1 MSSKTILVVDDSKTD
16 FLYVKN
22 SLDHGGYNVV
32 YAPSGK
38 EGIDAAKRIK
48 PDCILMDVVMPEMN
62 GFQATRAISRQL
74 ETAEIPV
81 LMLSSKSQQTD
92 RVWAERQGAT
102 DYLVKP
108 ANPKLLLSKLRAL
121 LGSNTQ

>member
-1 MSSKTILVVDDSKTD
+1 MSVKTVLVVDDSKTD

-22 SLDHGGYNVV
+22 ILDHGGYSVV

-38 EGIDAAKRIK
+38 DGIEMAKQIK

-62 GFQATRAISRQL
+62 GFMATRAISRQL
-74 ETAEIPV
+74 ETADIPV
-81 LMLSSKSQQTD
+81 LMLSSKSQKTD

-108 ANPKLLLSKLRAL
+108 ADPKLLLTKLRGL
-121 LGSNTQ
+121 IG

>member
-1 MSSKTILVVDDSKTD
+1 MSAKTVLVVDDSKTD

-22 SLDHGGYNVV
+22 ILDHGGYSVV

-38 EGIDAAKRIK
+38 DGIEMAKQIK

-62 GFQATRAISRQL
+62 GFMATRAISRQL
-74 ETAEIPV
+74 ETADIPV

-108 ANPKLLLSKLRAL
+108 ANPKLLLTKLRAL
-121 LGSNTQ
+121 IG

>member
-1 MSSKTILVVDDSKTD
+1 MSGKTILVIDDSKTD

-22 SLDHGGYNVV
+22 ILDHGGYKVA
-32 YAPSGK
+32 YAASGRD
-38 EGIDAAKRIK
+38 GIDAAKKIK

-62 GFQATRAISRQL
+62 GFQATRAISREV

-81 LMLSSKSQQTD
+81 IMLSSKSQQTD
-92 RVWAERQGAT
+92 KVWAERQGAI

-108 ANPKLLLSKLRAL
+108 ANPKLLLTKLRSL
-121 LGSNTQ
+121 LGA

>member
-22 SLDHGGYNVV
+22 ILDHGGYNVV
-32 YAPSGK
+32 YAPSGQ
-38 EGIDAAKRIK
+38 EGIDTAKRIK

-92 RVWAERQGAT
+92 RVWAERQGAM

-121 LGSNTQ
+121 LGSSAQ

>member
-1 MSSKTILVVDDSKTD
+1 MAKTILVVDDSKTD

-22 SLDHGGYNVV
+22 ILDHGGYEVV
-32 YAPSGK
+32 YAPSGMDGVK
-38 EGIDAAKRIK
+38 TAKDIK

-62 GFQATRAISRQL
+62 GFQATRAISRQV
-74 ETAEIPV
+74 ETADIPV
-81 LMLSSKSQQTD
+81 LMLSSKNQQTD

-108 ANPKLLLSKLRAL
+108 ANPKLLLGKLVEL
-121 LGSNTQ
+121 LGPND

>member
-22 SLDHGGYNVV
+22 ILDHGGYKVV
-32 YAPSGK
+32 YAPSGQ
-38 EGIDAAKRIK
+38 EGVDAAKQIK

-74 ETAEIPV
+74 ETADIPV

-108 ANPKLLLSKLRAL
+108 ANPKLLLGKLRSL
-121 LGSNTQ
+121 LGPNPG

>member
-1 MSSKTILVVDDSKTD
+1 MSNKTILVVDDSKTD

-22 SLDHGGYNVV
+22 ILDHGGYEVA
-32 YAPSGK
+32 YAPSGRD
-38 EGIDAAKRIK
+38 GIQMAKDIK

-62 GFQATRAISRQL
+62 GFQATRAISREL
-74 ETAEIPV
+74 ETSDIPI

-92 RVWAERQGAT
+92 KVWAERQGAT

-108 ANPKLLLSKLRAL
+108 ANPKLLLTKLKTL
-121 LGSNTQ
+121 LN

>member
-1 MSSKTILVVDDSKTD
+1 MSTKKILVVDDSKTD

-22 SLDHGGYNVV
+22 ILDHGGYKVS

-38 EGIDAAKRIK
+38 EGVEAAKEIM

-62 GFQATRAISRQL
+62 GFQATRAISRQV
-74 ETAEIPV
+74 ETADIPV
-81 LMLSSKSQQTD
+81 LMLSSKNQETD

-108 ANPKLLLSKLRAL
+108 ANPKLLLTKLRSL
-121 LGSNTQ
+121 LGTDSK

>member
-1 MSSKTILVVDDSKTD
+1 MSTKTILVVDDSKTD

-22 SLDHGGYNVV
+22 ILDHGGYKVA
-32 YAPSGK
+32 YAPSGAD
-38 EGIDAAKRIK
+38 GIQMAKDLK

-62 GFQATRAISRQL
+62 GFQATRAISREL
-74 ETAEIPV
+74 ETADIPI

-92 RVWAERQGAT
+92 KVWAERQGAT

-108 ANPKLLLSKLRAL
+108 ANPKLLLSKLKSL
-121 LGSNTQ
+121 LN

>member
-1 MSSKTILVVDDSKTD
+1 MANKTVLVIDDSKTD

-22 SLDHGGYNVV
+22 ILDHGGYDVV
-32 YAPSGK
+32 YASSGK
-38 EGIDAAKRIK
+38 EGIAESKRIK

-62 GFQATRAISRQL
+62 GFQATRAISR
-74 ETAEIPV
+74 EVSTAHIPV

-92 RVWAERQGAT
+92 RVWAERQGAI

-108 ANPKLLLSKLRAL
+108 ADPKLLLTKLHTL
-121 LGSNTQ
+121 LNK